1 MINEIMVLG
10 VILSIVFYEITEISP
25 GGLIVP
31 AYFALYLDNPTKII
45 LTIFIIIIFIIKGS
59 FQLHNYLWKKK
70 IYSMY
75 YFKFFDKNFIKIF

>member
-10 VILSIVFYEITEISP
+10 VILSRAFYEITEISP

-45 LTIFIIIIFIIKGS
+45 LTLIKTVRIILVGLSK
-59 FQLHNYLWKKK
+59 
-70 IYSMY
+70 
-75 YFKFFDKNFIKIF
+75 